1 MFSRPALLV
10 FGTAVVEFFVFVFLA
25 KVFGPLLVTLVAVL
39 LSIGGV
45 YYLTRF
51 VPKVLRQGFRQLLD
65 SRGDVGLVEAGEQA
79 GHVVAGVMLTI
90 PGLLTGFGGLLLLIP
105 PIRKLA
111 SPIFG
116 VKVLRLIPTGPLQM
130 VTSFTQGRRGDVI
143 DVESA
148 DTAESAS
155 SKKYPSPPEL
165 L

>member
-25 KVFGPLLVTLVAVL
+25 KVFGPVLVTLSAVL
-39 LSIGGV
+39 LTVGGI

-79 GHVVAGVMLTI
+79 GHVVAGLLLAI
-90 PGLLTGFGGLLLLIP
+90 PGLVTGLGGLLLLIP
-105 PIRKLA
+105 PIRKLV
-111 SPIFG
+111 SPLFG
-116 VKVLRLIPTGPLQM
+116 VKVLRLLPTGPLQ
-130 VTSFTQGRRGDVI
+130 VITSLTQNRRGDVI

-148 DTAESAS
+148 DSAESAS
-155 SKKYPSPPEL
+155 STKRPSPPEL